1 MEKSIEQI
9 WKGGFMNNKELKA
22 PKINALYNQKSIN
35 LVDRLINNMKTE
47 LFTVII
53 LGFIIALFITI
64 AGNHIIWGILIL
76 LINSV
81 WYIISKKQL
90 KDLNDTQF
98 NSNCYEYLIEI
109 SKKIK
114 KIARINKR
122 NTILSVPLTLI
133 PILVYTYYN
142 NQDKTLGQILG
153 IDIDLSK
160 SYLFIL
166 IPIAM
171 LIAYGLYIIY
181 LKFNNR
187 IENKIK
193 SLIIDMEELR
203 E

>member
-64 AGNHIIWGILIL
+64 AGNHIIWGILLL

-187 IENKIK
+187 IENKIT
-193 SLIIDMEELR
+193 SLIIDMEELK

>member
-9 WKGGFMNNKELKA
+9 WKGGFINDKELKA
-22 PKINALYNQKSIN
+22 PKINALYNQKSIY
-35 LVDRLINNMKTE
+35 LVDRLINNMKVE

-53 LGFIIALFITI
+53 LGFFIAIFSTI

-90 KDLNDTQF
+90 KDLKDTKY
-98 NSNCYEYLIEI
+98 NSSCYEYLIEI

-114 KIARINKR
+114 KITRINAK
-122 NTILSVPLTLI
+122 NTILSVALI
-133 PILVYTYYN
+133 LFPMLVYTYYN
-142 NQDKTLGQILG
+142 NQDKTLGQIFG

-160 SYLFIL
+160 SYMFLL

-171 LIAYGLYIIY
+171 LIAHGLYLIY
-181 LKFNNR
+181 LKFNNK
-187 IENKIK
+187 IGNKIEI
-193 SLIIDMEELR
+193 LITDMEELK

>member
-1 MEKSIEQI
+1 
-9 WKGGFMNNKELKA
+9 
-22 PKINALYNQKSIN
+22 
-35 LVDRLINNMKTE
+35 MKTE

-64 AGNHIIWGILIL
+64 AGNHIIWGILLL

-187 IENKIK
+187 IENKIT
-193 SLIIDMEELR
+193 SLIIDMEELK

>member
-53 LGFIIALFITI
+53 LGFVMAIFSMI

-187 IENKIK
+187 IENKIT
-193 SLIIDMEELR
+193 SLIIDMEELK

>member
-9 WKGGFMNNKELKA
+9 WKGGFMNNKELIA

-64 AGNHIIWGILIL
+64 AGNHIIWGILLL

-187 IENKIK
+187 IENKIT
-193 SLIIDMEELR
+193 SLIIDMEELK

>member
-1 MEKSIEQI
+1 
-9 WKGGFMNNKELKA
+9 
-22 PKINALYNQKSIN
+22 
-35 LVDRLINNMKTE
+35 MKTE

-53 LGFIIALFITI
+53 LGVVIAVFTAI
-64 AGNHIIWGILIL
+64 AGNHILWGILIL

-90 KDLNDTQF
+90 RNLKDTKY

-109 SKKIK
+109 SEKIK
-114 KIARINKR
+114 NIARINKR
-122 NTILSVPLTLI
+122 NTIFSIPLILF

-153 IDIDLSK
+153 IDTDLSK
-160 SYLFIL
+160 SYIFIL
-166 IPIAM
+166 IPVVT
-171 LIAYGLYIIY
+171 LITYGLYLIY

-187 IENKIK
+187 IGNKIET
-193 SLIIDMEELR
+193 LILDMEDLR

>member
-9 WKGGFMNNKELKA
+9 WKGGFMNNKELTA

-53 LGFIIALFITI
+53 LGFVMAIFSMI

-90 KDLNDTQF
+90 KDLNETQF

>member
-53 LGFIIALFITI
+53 LGFVMAIFSMI

>member
-9 WKGGFMNNKELKA
+9 WKSGFINSKELET

-35 LVDRLINNMKTE
+35 LVDRLISNMKTE
-47 LFTVII
+47 LFTIII
-53 LGFIIALFITI
+53 LGVVIAVFTTI
-64 AGNHIIWGILIL
+64 AGNHILWGILIL

-90 KDLNDTQF
+90 RNLKDTKY

-109 SKKIK
+109 SEKIK
-114 KIARINKR
+114 NIARINKR
-122 NTILSVPLTLI
+122 NTIFSIPLILF
-133 PILVYTYYN
+133 PILVYSYYN

-153 IDIDLSK
+153 IDTDLSK
-160 SYLFIL
+160 SYIFIL
-166 IPIAM
+166 IPVVT
-171 LIAYGLYIIY
+171 LITYGLYLIY

-187 IENKIK
+187 IGNKIET
-193 SLIIDMEELR
+193 LILDMEDLR

>member
-53 LGFIIALFITI
+53 LGFVMAIFSMI

-90 KDLNDTQF
+90 KDLNETQF